1 VRALLAVASLTAL
14 AAGCGS
20 STSLSERGAPSPG
33 SLEALW
39 KQSGQQVALI
49 PGTNDYAPGD
59 LRISFLVVDNRGRL
73 VAPPRARLWIAR
85 SLAAKPFQETVA
97 RLEPVGVAGVS
108 KIEDVPS
115 LYVANVRVKAPGTY
129 YVLARPIGRVAIGG
143 MREVLVRKHAAS
155 PSVGS
160 RAYPSTTPTLASAH
174 GRAAK
179 ITTRVPPDR
188 SLLRYSIAESLRAHV
203 PFVVTF
209 ATPRYCS
216 SRACG
221 PVVDVVDRTRRRVAN
236 DGSIRFI
243 HVEIYQDN
251 DPRKGENRWVRE
263 WRLPSEPWTFLVGR
277 DGRIKAKFEGPV
289 SSREL
294 ESAVRRL
301 LQG

>member
-1 VRALLAVASLTAL
+1 MRALLAVASLTAL
-14 AAGCGS
+14 AGGCGS
-20 STSLSERGAPSPG
+20 STSPSERGAPSPG

-73 VAPPRARLWIAR
+73 VAPPRARFWIAR
-85 SLAAKPFQETVA
+85 SLASKPFQETVA
-97 RLEPVGVAGVS
+97 RLEPVGVVGVS
-108 KIEDVPS
+108 KVEDVPS
-115 LYVANVRVKAPGTY
+115 MYVAHVRVSAPGTY
-129 YVLARPIGRVAIGG
+129 YVLARPIGHNAIGG
-143 MREVLVRKHAAS
+143 MREVLVRKPAAS
-155 PSVGS
+155 PTVGS
-160 RAYPSTTPTLASAH
+160 RAYPSATPTLARAH
-174 GRAAK
+174 GRASK

-216 SRACG
+216 SRTCG
-221 PVVDVVDRTRRRVAN
+221 PVVDVVERTRRRFAN

-243 HVEIYQDN
+243 HVEIYENN

-277 DGRIKAKFEGPV
+277 DGRIKAKFEGSI

-294 ESAVRRL
+294 ELAVRRL

>member
-1 VRALLAVASLTAL
+1 MRALLAAVALSAL

-20 STSLSERGAPSPG
+20 STSPSERGAPSPG

-39 KQSGQQVALI
+39 KQSGQNVALI
-49 PGTNDYAPGD
+49 PGTNDYSPGD

-73 VAPPRARLWIAR
+73 IAPPRARFWIAR
-85 SLAAKPFQETVA
+85 SLVSKPFQETVA
-97 RLEPVGVAGVS
+97 RLERVGVAGVS
-108 KIEDVPS
+108 KAEDAPS
-115 LYVANVRVKAPGTY
+115 VYVAHVRVSAPGTY
-129 YVLARPIGRVAIGG
+129 YVLARPVGHVAIGG
-143 MREVLVRKHAAS
+143 IRKVLVRKRAAS
-155 PSVGS
+155 PTVGS
-160 RAYPSTTPTLASAH
+160 PAYPSATPTLASAH
-174 GRAAK
+174 GRVAK

-216 SRACG
+216 SRTCG
-221 PVVDVVDRTRRRVAN
+221 PVVDVVDQTRRRFAN
-236 DGSIRFI
+236 NAAIRFI

-263 WRLPSEPWTFLVGR
+263 WQLPSEPWTFLVGR

-294 ESAVRRL
+294 ESAVRHL
-301 LQG
+301 LQH